1 MGGQIKGKVMRGRY
15 SALTCAIAIAV
26 ITFFAPST
34 GWTRNCKTGQPC
46 GNSCIS
52 WSKTCRIGSGS
63 SGGSYSAAPAALAA
77 PAAAAMGKVAP
88 VSTPLPGP
96 SPVEQPQQRTLAVDG
111 AAFEWPDFEAP
122 VAAHIAKGSKVSV
135 YSKHREWIRISPD
148 RTFPIQWV
156 PGSVLVAR

>member
-1 MGGQIKGKVMRGRY
+1 MRGQY
-15 SALTCAIAIAV
+15 SAFTFAV
-26 ITFFAPST
+26 VLAVVSFVAPGT
-34 GWTRNCKTGQPC
+34 GWARNCKTGQPC

-63 SGGSYSAAPAALAA
+63 FSGSYNTAPAALAA
-77 PAAAAMGKVAP
+77 PAATAVSKVVP
-88 VSTPLPGP
+88 VSKAPPREAGAL
-96 SPVEQPQQRTLAVDG
+96 EQQRTLAVDG